1 MHEGSHVLNCGPGSR
16 LYGRPDDGTQKCYP
30 TYNLTSPELYEF
42 AQFLLDPKDLPKM
55 RAKEKARISTS
66 FEPQS
71 VRQQTGRRLKRTR
84 PKPRQEQGR
93 QRKMPCLRWQQR
105 NESTEKQMLWTG
117 RIRTRRNSLTRPSRS
132 STRRMQLRQRP
143 TRMRRKRGWTR
154 MQQRS
159 KRPGRRR

>member
-1 MHEGSHVLNCGPGSR
+1 MCSTVGLVRVCT
-16 LYGRPDDGTQKCYP
+16 DDP
-30 TYNLTSPELYEF
+30 TMALKSAIQLTTSPPLSSTS
-42 AQFLLDPKDLPKM
+42 LLSFSSIL
-55 RAKEKARISTS
+55 RIYLRCVPRRRHASSTS

-159 KRPGRRR
+159 KRLGRRR